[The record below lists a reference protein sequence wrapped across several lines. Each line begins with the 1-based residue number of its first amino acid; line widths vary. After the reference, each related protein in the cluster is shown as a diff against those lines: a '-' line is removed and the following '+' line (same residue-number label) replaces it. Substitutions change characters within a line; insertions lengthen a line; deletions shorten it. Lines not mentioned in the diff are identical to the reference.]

1 MNLSK
6 EGPVMRAIITFF
18 LSTASVLAFSAQTV
32 SVEVFSSGSHPFRVV
47 STPSGINCPDDSCE
61 AKFRQNTTIV
71 LTAVPDLPFED
82 PSLFFVEWGGDCSDI
97 SPTCT
102 ISEQGNF
109 SVTAK
114 IPLAYIQ
121 NAYSPSRVLQPGD
134 PDWPVPRY
142 YDQYSDD
149 FGYDSGFIDDFLTG
163 IRWMEDANC
172 MQTHYPELD
181 TGAYSQGPGDPN
193 EYVDYPGDGA
203 VDWPNA
209 LSFMDGVNS
218 GNYNACTP
226 DFYDEC
232 INQGGVWAL
241 PTKDELES
249 LVDER
254 FVSPMISNGV
264 SDAQATE
271 GDPFLNVSSAAYWSS
286 TPHVVDPAL
295 DLNEVWVVSVDDGS
309 VEQTGTDVGAGFHP
323 VWLVCKQPA
332 N

>member
-1 MNLSK
+1 
-6 EGPVMRAIITFF
+6 MRTIAAIF
-18 LSTASVLAFSAQTV
+18 LLLGTALAHSAQNV
-32 SVEVFSSGSHPFRVV
+32 SLEVIIDQLPFRVV
-47 STPSGINCPDDSCE
+47 STPGGIDCPGNCDATFHQTD
-61 AKFRQNTTIV
+61 TVV
-71 LTAVPDLPFED
+71 LTATIEL
-82 PSLFFVEWGGDCSDI
+82 SLGESFFYVEWGGDCHDS

-102 ISEQGNF
+102 ITEQGRY
-109 SVTAK
+109 SITAQLPEQALQS
-114 IPLAYIQ
+114 IFHA
-121 NAYSPSRVLQPGD
+121 STVLVPGD

-142 YDQYSDD
+142 YDQYADD
-149 FGYDSGFIDDFLTG
+149 FGYADGIVDDFLTG
-163 IRWMEDANC
+163 LRWMRDANC
-172 MQTHYPELD
+172 MQAHYPELD
-181 TGAYSQGPGDPN
+181 TGAYSQVPGDPN

-203 VDWPNA
+203 VDWPDA
-209 LSFMDGVNS
+209 LSFMDSVNS
-218 GNYNACTP
+218 GVYDACTP
-226 DFYDEC
+226 DLYDEC
-232 INQGGVWAL
+232 INQGGVWTL

-309 VEQTGTDVGAGFHP
+309 VEHTGTDVGAGFHP
-323 VWLVCKQPA
+323 VWLVCKQPV